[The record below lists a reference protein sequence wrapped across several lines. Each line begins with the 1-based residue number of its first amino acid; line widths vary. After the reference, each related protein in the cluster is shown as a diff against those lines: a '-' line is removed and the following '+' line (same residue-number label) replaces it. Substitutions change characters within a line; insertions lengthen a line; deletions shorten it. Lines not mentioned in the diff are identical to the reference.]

1 MSSSTSVVNQLNY
14 LKSGTLALMPTNNGG
29 KMKRTAKEI
38 QNESNIKALKRARV
52 ALALGR
58 KELAQRLDVTPK
70 AIEKYENGR
79 DILSEA
85 RLQKILKA
93 LEITPEQFFKIKKGK
108 NFRPAKKREKK
119 VLTNKDRR
127 SYQKN
132 ITKECKVLRS
142 MRRMKKISQDEASN
156 LCGYSRTTIGHIE
169 NGRIE
174 LSRSRIEHILRCY
187 GYEYSEF
194 RENMSKEELRDVI
207 VDKVMVKLYELDGD
221 NLSLVNKLISNFK

>member
-1 MSSSTSVVNQLNY
+1 
-14 LKSGTLALMPTNNGG
+14 
-29 KMKRTAKEI
+29 MKRTAKEI

-52 ALALGR
+52 ALALSR

-85 RLQKILKA
+85 RLLKILNA
-93 LEITPEQFFKIKKGK
+93 LEIMPEQFFKIKKGK

-119 VLTNKDRR
+119 VLSYKDRR

-132 ITKECKVLRS
+132 ITKEYKVLRS
-142 MRRMKKISQDEASN
+142 MRRMKKISQDEASK
-156 LCGYSRTTIGHIE
+156 LCGYSRATIGHIE

-174 LSRSRIEHILRCY
+174 LSRSRIEHIIKCY
-187 GYEYSEF
+187 GYSYDLF
-194 RENMSKEELRDVI
+194 CVNLNKTDLRDDVI
-207 VDKVMVKLYELDGD
+207 DSCLKIIEKLDDQQLNIFKEL
-221 NLSLVNKLISNFK
+221 LKNFKIEG

>member
-1 MSSSTSVVNQLNY
+1 M
-14 LKSGTLALMPTNNGG
+14 SGTLAFMPTNFGG

-38 QNESNIKALKRARV
+38 QNESNTKAFKQARITM
-52 ALALGR
+52 ALSR
-58 KELAQRLDVTPK
+58 NELVQRLDVTPN

-85 RLQKILKA
+85 RLQKILNA
-93 LEITPEQFFKIKKGK
+93 LEITPEQFFEIKKGK
-108 NFRPAKKREKK
+108 NFRPAKKREKR

-132 ITKECKVLRS
+132 ITKEYKVLRS
-142 MRRMKKISQDEASN
+142 MRRMKKISQDEASK
-156 LCGYSRTTIGHIE
+156 LCGYSRASIGYIE

-174 LSRSRIEHILRCY
+174 LTRSRIEHILRSY

-194 RENMSKEELRDVI
+194 EENMSKEELRDVI
-207 VDKVMVKLYELDGD
+207 VDKVMVKLYELDSD
-221 NLSLVNKLISNFK
+221 NLSLVNKLINNFKWAMLF